1 MTVPAQLSEQLTRG
15 AVLAAPVRVWLGLVA
30 VLCGAIGL
38 LLPGSGLRLA
48 VLGIALSLA
57 VSTLLISLLA
67 GLTARRRSDLARC
80 VERVLRHDP
89 VPGILTD
96 ADDAA
101 IVLNPAARH
110 RFGEM
115 SGVPFVRLLA
125 AEIADPAPVLRLL
138 RARALADG
146 AACEVVAT
154 GAGQLRI
161 RARDM
166 GSGCVLWQ
174 IEDVPAGRAGDS
186 QPVLLPMAVVAAD
199 GTITSMNDAM
209 RRLVGHWVGRLG
221 ELVLDPPIRSG
232 EEHLVATRDGA
243 LRRTVLWLDAG
254 TDQHQ
259 MYVLP
264 PSPVVARDGESIP
277 FEALPVAL
285 VRLDGQGR
293 IAQVNRAARDL
304 LGEVRTGAELAGM
317 MEGLGRPV
325 AAWLADAV
333 AGRGDG
339 RPEVLKIRRKDRET
353 FLQVSLA
360 RVSVAGEAG
369 IVAVLWDATQL
380 KRLEAQ
386 FVQAQKMQAIG
397 QLAGGVAHDFNN
409 LLTAISGHC
418 DLLLLRHDKS
428 DPDYADLIQISQN
441 ANRAA
446 ALVGQLLAFSR
457 KQTLKLER
465 IDLREVLAD
474 LTHLL
479 NRLVGEKVRL
489 RTAIDPDLA
498 DIRADRRQLE
508 QVLMN
513 LVVNAR
519 DAMPEGGEVRIEAR
533 NETLV
538 HALNRDRAS
547 VAPGD
552 YVVLRVVDHGTG
564 IPQDLLPRIFEPFFT
579 TKRQGEGTGLGL
591 STVYGIVKQTGGYIF
606 CDSAEGEGT
615 MFTIYLPA
623 CPESGDVLADAPA
636 PTVTRPLDRG
646 ANEVILLVED
656 EAPVRAFASRALR
669 LRGYQVIEA
678 DSAEA
683 ALQILSDDNLHV
695 DVFVTD
701 VIMPG
706 MDGPSW
712 VMKALERR
720 PATRVI
726 FVSGYSEESLSEL
739 RDRVPNSVFLP
750 KPFSLNDLTATVW
763 KVLEGAAE

>member
-1 MTVPAQLSEQLTRG
+1 MTVSAQLSEQLTRG
-15 AVLAAPVRVWLGLVA
+15 ALAAAPVRGWLALCAGLCASV
-30 VLCGAIGL
+30 GL
-38 LLPGSGLRLA
+38 ILPEYGLRLA
-48 VLGIALSLA
+48 VVGIALTLA
-57 VSTLLISLLA
+57 VATVLIGFLA
-67 GLTARRRSDLARC
+67 GRPARLQSDLGRC
-80 VERVLRHDP
+80 VERMLRHDA

-96 ADDAA
+96 VEGVA
-101 IVLNPAARH
+101 IVLNPAARN
-110 RFGEM
+110 RFGAKP
-115 SGVPFVRLLA
+115 GVSFARILG
-125 AEIADPAPVLRLL
+125 AELADPAPLVRRLHARAQAEGAASEDVVTLAGRLRLD
-138 RARALADG
+138 ARDL
-146 AACEVVAT
+146 
-154 GAGQLRI
+154 GAGCI
-161 RARDM
+161 
-166 GSGCVLWQ
+166 LWQ
-174 IEDVPAGRAGDS
+174 VADIAAEPENDVRANH
-186 QPVLLPMAVVAAD
+186 LPMAVVSED
-199 GTITSMNDAM
+199 GSIVSMNDAM
-209 RRLVGHWVGRLG
+209 QRLTGNGVKRLDD
-221 ELVLDPPIRSG
+221 LVLDMPIRPG
-232 EEHLVATRDGA
+232 EEHLVVARDGA
-243 LRRTVLWLDAG
+243 TRRTVLWVDAG
-254 TDQHQ
+254 SGRHEL
-259 MYVLP
+259 YVLP
-264 PSPVVARDGESIP
+264 ASPVVAHDGESIP

-285 VRLDGQGR
+285 VRLDGHGR
-293 IAQVNRAARDL
+293 IVQVNRAAREL
-304 LGEVRTGAELAGM
+304 LGEVAIGAELAGM

-325 AAWLADAV
+325 GAWLNDAL

-353 FLQVSLA
+353 FLQVSLT

-369 IVAVLWDATQL
+369 LVAVLWDATQL

-465 IDLREVLAD
+465 IDLHEVLAD
-474 LTHLL
+474 LGHLL

-489 RTAIDPDLA
+489 KTAVDPDLA
-498 DIRADRRQLE
+498 AIRADRRQLE

-519 DAMPEGGEVRIEAR
+519 DAMPQGGEVRIEAR
-533 NETLV
+533 NETLAE
-538 HALNRDRAS
+538 ALNRDRAS
-547 VAPGD
+547 VSPGD
-552 YVVLRVVDHGTG
+552 YVVLRVIDEGTG
-564 IPQDLLPRIFEPFFT
+564 IPGDLLTRIFEPFFT

-606 CDSAEGEGT
+606 CDSAEGDGT
-615 MFTIYLPA
+615 TFTIYLPV
-623 CPESGDVLADAPA
+623 CSESDAVSTDAPA
-636 PTVTRPLDRG
+636 RPATRSLDRG
-646 ANEVILLVED
+646 TNEVILLVED

-712 VMKALERR
+712 VMQALERR
-720 PATRVI
+720 PDVRVI

-750 KPFSLNDLTATVW
+750 KPFSLNDLTETVW
-763 KVLEGAAE
+763 KVLSETAE